1 MKLKNRI
8 KKIGA
13 GLMAS
18 LCALSVIGSP
28 ITTSSITANAAPTT
42 ENAAF
47 PSADE
52 VIAEA
57 ATLLGSP
64 YGWGYKG
71 YSGVYYQD
79 SYSPLDLKTVRSQGV
94 DCSGLIYYTL
104 THLGYSTS
112 GFSWNNPVPV
122 DTYHWLTADDK
133 CTITYK
139 GITSKI
145 DIEKANIPYK
155 ERPYWE
161 CTDGSVITPGSVV
174 IADNTNGE
182 DHSWIYM
189 GEFDSR
195 SDVIS
200 YLKSIGVNESYINNK
215 TVGDGKGDGGTHWR
229 IESNGTEGCV
239 INNRTDGKKATAM
252 NMYAFRIAQ
261 DNAAFTITK
270 VLSTDNSVKI
280 SGKSS
285 IDGSEAVYGV
295 FTDKE
300 CTKKVGEITIGADGT
315 GSIKLPNKQYYVKE
329 IKAPTGYDL
338 SPDIVSLKANSNV
351 NVEEDISSGKILINK
366 TSEDGNAGDREFKV
380 TWTDSGKEHSKTA
393 VTDENGIAEF
403 DGLHVYDFSTKAP
416 ITYTVSEEN
425 VPDRYVIPAE
435 QTASFT
441 ASETVTVKF
450 DNILKKG
457 NISIIKHSDDEDD
470 TVENLESG
478 AEFEVY
484 LKSAGGYD
492 KAKETERDIL
502 VTDNNG
508 YAESK
513 YLPYG
518 VYTVHQTKTVND
530 AELVSDFD
538 VNITEDGKTYEYILN
553 NKPFRSYIHVTK
565 VDAETGK
572 TIPYEGAGFQIYDS
586 NGNLVNLGTDTFYTN
601 NEGILITPES
611 LKYGDYTLVEVL
623 APIGYVLDSS
633 PVPFTVNADNAD
645 EENAV
650 NIIRVTKADTAQK
663 GRISVTKRGE
673 IFKTVQAIA
682 PAIWADENGEIHTA
696 GTSAYYPVFEESG
709 LSGAEFEVIAA
720 DDIITPDGTVR
731 AAAGEVVA
739 SLITD
744 ENGYAETNE
753 LYLGKYEIKE
763 ISAPYG
769 YVRNTEPRT
778 VELIYGGQEIAVADT
793 VNTTFNN
800 NYQGV
805 KINLAKYMEE
815 DELFGIGNNEEYR
828 NVEFGLFAAE
838 DITAADGTFIP
849 EDGIVVQVSLSE
861 DLTAAIAEKLPF
873 AHYYVQ
879 EIATDEHYVINGE
892 KHLVNFQYMGQEMTT
907 VDIDCD
913 FFVNNIKR
921 GAVSGKKVSE
931 HGEPLEKAVFGLFRA
946 DETEFTAESAYLTS
960 TSDEDG
966 NFGFADIPCGR
977 YMVKEITAPEGYVL
991 SDKEYPVEI
1000 TENGDAVEITVEND
1014 TAPEENV
1021 PPTGDTGRSPL
1032 GYVMLIAGI
1041 LGIIISLCKYKKIAN
1056 ETDESEDDLSSYC
1069 PDFIEGDGNE

>member
-18 LCALSVIGSP
+18 LCAISVIGGPVTVNNISA
-28 ITTSSITANAAPTT
+28 SAALTVKNT
-42 ENAAF
+42 AF
-47 PSADE
+47 PTADE

-64 YGWGYKG
+64 YGWGSKG
-71 YSGVYYQD
+71 YTGIYYQN

-122 DTYHWLTADDK
+122 DTYHWLTVDDK

-145 DIEKANIPYK
+145 DVEKANIPYK

-161 CTDGSVITPGSVV
+161 CADGSAITPGSVV

-195 SDVIS
+195 NDVIA

-239 INNRTDGKKATAM
+239 INNRTDGKKATSM

-261 DNAAFTITK
+261 DNATFMITK

-295 FTDKE
+295 FTDKA
-300 CTKKVGEITIGADGT
+300 CTKKVSEIAIGADGT

-338 SPDIVSLKANSNV
+338 SPDIVPLKANSNV

-380 TWTDSGKEHSKTA
+380 TWTDSEKKHSKTA

-450 DNILKKG
+450 DNVLKKG

-484 LKSAGGYD
+484 LKSAGSYD

-502 VTDNNG
+502 VTDKNG
-508 YAESK
+508 YAK
-513 YLPYG
+513 TKDMPYG
-518 VYTVHQTKTVND
+518 IYTVHQVKTVND
-530 AELVSDFD
+530 AAFAADFD
-538 VNITEDGKTYEYILN
+538 VNIVENGKTYEYILN

-572 TIPYEGAGFQIYDS
+572 TIPYESTGFQIYDS

-611 LKYGDYTLVEVL
+611 LKYGDYTLIEVQ
-623 APIGYVLDSS
+623 APVGYVLDST
-633 PVPFTVNADNAD
+633 PVPFTVNADNAS
-645 EENAV
+645 EEKAV

-663 GRISVTKRGE
+663 GRISVSKHGD
-673 IFKTVQAIA
+673 IFTSVQAIA
-682 PAIWADENGEIHTA
+682 PAIWADESGEIHTV

-720 DDIITPDGTVR
+720 EDIITPDGTIRVN
-731 AAAGEVVA
+731 AGDIVA

-744 ENGYAETNE
+744 ENGYAETE
-753 LYLGKYEIKE
+753 PLYLGKYEIKE
-763 ISAPYG
+763 TAAPYG
-769 YVRNTEPRT
+769 YVRNTET
-778 VELIYGGQEIAVADT
+778 KAVELTYAGQEAAVTDT
-793 VNTTFNN
+793 AVRVNND
-800 NYQGV
+800 YQKV
-805 KINLAKYMEE
+805 NIHFEKTMEH
-815 DELFGIGNNEEYR
+815 DELFSIGGNEEYR

-838 DITAADGTFIP
+838 DITAADGAVIP
-849 EDGIVVQVSLSE
+849 EDGLVAQVSLSE
-861 DLTAAIAEKLPF
+861 GLSATITEKIPF
-873 AHYYVQ
+873 GQYYVQ

-892 KHLVNFQYMGQEMTT
+892 KYLVNFEYMGQEMTT
-907 VDIDCD
+907 VDINCGT
-913 FFVNNIKR
+913 FVNDLKR
-921 GAVSGKKVSE
+921 GSVNGKKVSE
-931 HGEPLEKAVFGLFRA
+931 HGEPLEKAIFGLFRA

-977 YMVKEITAPEGYVL
+977 YMVKEIAAPEGYIL

-1021 PPTGDTGRSPL
+1021 PPTGDTGRSTL

-1041 LGIIISLCKYKKIAN
+1041 FGIFLSVYKYRKIAK